1 VLRAP
6 ARNSRAAASLV
17 RAVGHN
23 IVSSMRRALAFLCV
37 LAVLAATAGV
47 AYAATVT
54 YTGSTSQSQPFKLV
68 LRPDGVRFRL
78 SWRAGCGDG
87 GKPFSAETAS
97 QRALPVHAAHFSSRE
112 TYDAKASD
120 GATVHYAIV
129 IAGAVRRRG
138 ATGTWQAV
146 ASGPYKDGGTYRCD
160 TGKVTWRARRGG

>member
-1 VLRAP
+1 MGLYI
-6 ARNSRAAASLV
+6 AS
-17 RAVGHN
+17 GK
-23 IVSSMRRALAFLCV
+23 RRALALLGV
-37 LAVLAATAGV
+37 VAVVAATADV
-47 AYAATVT
+47 AYGATVT

-78 SWRAGCGDG
+78 SWRANCGDG

-97 QRALPVHAAHFSSRE
+97 QRALPVHAGQFSSRE

-120 GATVHYAIV
+120 GATVHYTIL

-146 ASGPYKDGGTYRCD
+146 ASGPYKDRGTYRCD
-160 TGKVTWRARRGG
+160 TGRVTWRARPGG